1 MKKKVL
7 KIVVALCV
15 ILVIA
20 NLFGRP
26 VLASNATVVNE
37 ISESLGGD
45 DIMGAIWDGIGTV
58 IDGVVGLLTIVIRI
72 PLLLIVMAL
81 QAILTGISMLGG
93 SNIEGILTPDDLFF
107 NKVGLTNIDFFD
119 LSGNTGVIQTIR
131 VNVATWY
138 YVLRILAI
146 IILLV
151 VLIYIGIRMAI
162 STVASDQAK
171 YKNMLMDWVTSF
183 ALVFFLNYIIM
194 FTVEANNALIGLLE
208 IPVRTKIGSGIT
220 TQLAIRSAVG
230 VATVSW
236 GSLIVYAMLV
246 GMTTAFLFSYV
257 RRMLTIGFLIIISP
271 LITITYSI
279 DKVKDGKAQALNNW
293 LKEFMFNVLIQPFHC
308 IIYIVFVSSAID
320 LLSWEGSIPKMVL
333 AILCMSFIW
342 KAEKIV
348 KQIFGFGSASSLGE
362 TVASMAVVKQIG
374 ETVAK
379 VGSAGGKVV
388 GQTAF
393 GKNIG
398 RRVSSSS
405 VGKTAKAFSET
416 KLGEF
421 SKKMLPVGAGAVAAG
436 YEVGLNSSANA
447 AQVGLQTYKTVNALM
462 SDDPKAAGRKQN
474 IQASETD
481 LEKYASLISNNNNF
495 AFDNYSTDATHK
507 SNLKSYAQSLIGTNM
522 DMLNNDIQ
530 RALRDLRRVNPT
542 DYDPHTAAGMTHL
555 KELQD
560 MALSGDLDF
569 NDPSTNPLGHSWT
582 AEEKSVVTAIQIRNL
597 ANAVNNTHSQYKAAG
612 SSNPNMDIDTYID
625 SL

>member
-279 DKVKDGKAQALNNW
+279 DK
-293 LKEFMFNVLIQPFHC
+293 
-308 IIYIVFVSSAID
+308 
-320 LLSWEGSIPKMVL
+320 
-333 AILCMSFIW
+333 
-342 KAEKIV
+342 
-348 KQIFGFGSASSLGE
+348 
-362 TVASMAVVKQIG
+362 
-374 ETVAK
+374 
-379 VGSAGGKVV
+379 AG
-388 GQTAF
+388 
-393 GKNIG
+393 N
-398 RRVSSSS
+398 
-405 VGKTAKAFSET
+405 
-416 KLGEF
+416 
-421 SKKMLPVGAGAVAAG
+421 
-436 YEVGLNSSANA
+436 
-447 AQVGLQTYKTVNALM
+447 
-462 SDDPKAAGRKQN
+462 
-474 IQASETD
+474 
-481 LEKYASLISNNNNF
+481 
-495 AFDNYSTDATHK
+495 
-507 SNLKSYAQSLIGTNM
+507 
-522 DMLNNDIQ
+522 
-530 RALRDLRRVNPT
+530 
-542 DYDPHTAAGMTHL
+542 
-555 KELQD
+555 
-560 MALSGDLDF
+560 
-569 NDPSTNPLGHSWT
+569 
-582 AEEKSVVTAIQIRNL
+582 
-597 ANAVNNTHSQYKAAG
+597 
-612 SSNPNMDIDTYID
+612 
-625 SL
+625 